1 MKQFANKMLNNVG
14 IGLPSVKDCQSRWKI
29 KLDNQEN
36 DGIKFRTGLA
46 KKQLVTVMLRYRMIR
61 KFSDSYISQLEMRL
75 ATLTDFF
82 SIEK

>member
-1 MKQFANKMLNNVG
+1 MKQFTNKMLNNVG

-29 KLDNQEN
+29 KLDSQES
-36 DGIKFRTGLA
+36 DGIKSRTGLA

-61 KFSDSYISQLEMRL
+61 KFNDSYILQLEMRL
-75 ATLTDFF
+75 AALTDFS